1 MNLSHVSLFK
11 LSPVFSIHFSK
22 VFADKDMCAF
32 NLRPDRGACDGSASF
47 VAAGSTTISPRWLLC
62 LLQSETFKE
71 SQDVYIWLEENL
83 EGAWIV
89 SGMMLNI
96 TENIVR
102 CVFNF
107 CMFHF

>member
-1 MNLSHVSLFK
+1 MR
-11 LSPVFSIHFSK
+11 
-22 VFADKDMCAF
+22 AF
-32 NLRPDRGACDGSASF
+32 NLWPDRGACDGSARF

-102 CVFNF
+102 CVCNF

>member
-1 MNLSHVSLFK
+1 MHLIYGEIAELVMVQLALLLLGAQKLTQVASL
-11 LSPVFSIHFSK
+11 P
-22 VFADKDMCAF
+22 FA
-32 NLRPDRGACDGSASF
+32 
-47 VAAGSTTISPRWLLC
+47 VE
-62 LLQSETFKE
+62 SETFKE
-71 SQDVYIWLEENL
+71 SQAVYIWLEENL

-89 SGMMLNI
+89 SGIMLNI

>member
-1 MNLSHVSLFK
+1 MHLICGQIAALVMAQLVVLLLGAQKPH
-11 LSPVFSIHFSK
+11 PGGFS
-22 VFADKDMCAF
+22 AF
-32 NLRPDRGACDGSASF
+32 CS
-47 VAAGSTTISPRWLLC
+47 
-62 LLQSETFKE
+62 QSETFKE
-71 SQDVYIWLEENL
+71 SQDICIWLEENL

-102 CVFNF
+102 CVFSF